1 MMENVKWLIQKN
13 GVFIIELLVIVIAC
27 VIVLKGPKQD
37 NAGEE
42 NIEEIRAQK
51 AEVPVNHMEGIDA
64 DEIDGDEIDIGNITA
79 KSSDS
84 QAPVTQERK
93 VCLFTEEEKK
103 NIYSYLIRIR
113 DSLKGVQ
120 QNEKNI

>member
-1 MMENVKWLIQKN
+1 MIENVKWLIQKK

-51 AEVPVNHMEGIDA
+51 AEAPVNHMEGIDA
-64 DEIDGDEIDIGNITA
+64 DEIDGDEIDIGDITA
-79 KSSDS
+79 ESSGS
-84 QAPVTQERK
+84 QTPVTLERM

-103 NIYSYLIRIR
+103 QIQETALTAAEQVKGIY
-113 DSLKGVQ
+113 Q
-120 QNEKNI
+120 T